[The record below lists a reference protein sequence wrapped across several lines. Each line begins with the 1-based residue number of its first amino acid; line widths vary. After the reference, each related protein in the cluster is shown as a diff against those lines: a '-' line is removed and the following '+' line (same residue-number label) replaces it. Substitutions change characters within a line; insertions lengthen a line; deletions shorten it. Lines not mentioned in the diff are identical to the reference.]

1 VIAHTS
7 RSIVDTA
14 LLPAEGASS
23 ASGSIESNVLALFD
37 RCAPQLLRY
46 VGSFGLDAVEA
57 EDVVQDTFLALF
69 RHLHL
74 RRDQTNLAGWLFQ
87 VAHNLALKRREQ
99 MLRHRRSAAS
109 QEAATRWCAD
119 PAADPE
125 ERLIREER
133 GQRLRAVFDA
143 LPERERRCLF
153 LRAEGLT
160 YRDIARALSVSLGSV
175 SKAVSRALTRLTN
188 VDGG

>member
-7 RSIVDTA
+7 DSIVDAA
-14 LLPAEGASS
+14 LLATEAVSP

-37 RCAPQLLRY
+37 RCAPPLLRY
-46 VGSFGLDAVEA
+46 VGSFGLDAAEA

-74 RRDQTNLAGWLFQ
+74 RRDQTNLTGWLFQ

-99 MLRHRRSAAS
+99 RRKQQPGATCGDVAS
-109 QEAATRWCAD
+109 RWCAD
-119 PAADPE
+119 PAPDPE
-125 ERLIREER
+125 QRLMRQER
-133 GQRLRAVFDA
+133 GRRLRAVFDA

-153 LRAEGLT
+153 LRSEGLT

-175 SKAVSRALTRLTN
+175 SKAMSRALTRLTT
-188 VDGG
+188 VDRG